1 MAKLV
6 FQAILNRKCERGIKK
21 KAIRKMRVSDRMRKW
36 DSRREA
42 TRCEWMRGKR
52 NCNTL
57 ILLFHH
63 EKKISRAER
72 WRETFQV
79 TEIRKA
85 ERFGVQQL
93 YDPMQINVWMMVTPL
108 ERNHMGLG

>member
-1 MAKLV
+1 
-6 FQAILNRKCERGIKK
+6 
-21 KAIRKMRVSDRMRKW
+21 MRVSDTMRKR

-52 NCNTL
+52 NCDTL

-63 EKKISRAER
+63 EKEISRAER
-72 WRETFQV
+72 WRKTFQV
-79 TEIRKA
+79 MEIRKA
-85 ERFGVQQL
+85 VQQL